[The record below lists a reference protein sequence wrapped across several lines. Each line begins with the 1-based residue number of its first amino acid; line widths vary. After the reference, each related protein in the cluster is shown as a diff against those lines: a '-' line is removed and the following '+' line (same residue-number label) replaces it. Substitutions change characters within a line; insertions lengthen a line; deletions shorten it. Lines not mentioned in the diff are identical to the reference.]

1 MTVFREQGADS
12 FSYTLRPNC
21 SLNWTATKR
30 VMLGFAACMGV
41 ASAYW
46 VSQGAWLVLPFF
58 GLELGVLALG
68 LYLSALAGSRRE
80 VIEIAGPELRL
91 SRGGRRLQEVARLPR
106 HWSRVVLVS
115 DPTGWYPSR
124 LMLSCHGRRV
134 EIGSHLV
141 EHERLQL
148 AEELEEMLGLGPSIG
163 HRRPAPAVS
172 GALSPVQQVHRNRES
187 TWQ

>member
-1 MTVFREQGADS
+1 MTVYREQGADS
-12 FSYTLRPNC
+12 FSYTLQPNC
-21 SLNWTATKR
+21 SLNWPATKG
-30 VMLGFAACMGV
+30 VIVGFAACMGV

-68 LYLSALAGSRRE
+68 LYLSALAGARRE

-91 SRGGRRLQEVARLPR
+91 LRGGRRLQEVTRFPR

-134 EIGSHLV
+134 EIGACLV

-148 AEELEEMLGLGPSIG
+148 AQELEERLGLGPSIP
-163 HRRPAPAVS
+163 HRRPVS
-172 GALSPVQQVHRNRES
+172 EVAGALSPVQQIHRNRES